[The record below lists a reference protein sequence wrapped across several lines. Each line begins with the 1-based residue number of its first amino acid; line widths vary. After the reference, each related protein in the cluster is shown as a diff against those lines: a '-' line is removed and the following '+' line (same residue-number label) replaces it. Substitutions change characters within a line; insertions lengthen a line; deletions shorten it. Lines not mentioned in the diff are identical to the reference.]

1 MVSVILLELRNK
13 TITKI
18 RKKEQDLNN
27 NSLNSQPKLAF
38 KPSNAPVAFLIA
50 AALFFCYIAIV
61 PYKPQNSYSLML
73 LALCICAVMASLIEN
88 LSDPRPRP
96 MHLLFCIYMIF
107 YYLFP
112 GYLHTFYGRFP
123 FFDAGF
129 RPDEILSAAVAVSI
143 FLSGVIIGYGVSFP
157 RLLGSPRQVAPDRLI
172 LVCVGCAGAAAVSA
186 AILGPSALLATRG
199 DDTGG
204 GPASPVQLIIGAIA
218 HSASFYALLFAIF
231 AFRRERSL
239 GGMLLILATAGLFLL
254 CNSPLSIPR
263 FILGSYIIVALLVF
277 TSFNRIYK
285 LALAVALVA
294 AQGTLFSFLSY
305 IARGTP
311 GTTFDFSIIDYYV
324 KSLDLDGFQST
335 INIIKLHD
343 DIGGKMGVNLL
354 SALLFFVP
362 KDIWPTKSPGTGVE
376 AGIHAAYPFTNLS
389 APLPSE
395 FYIDFGYSGVVIL
408 SLLFGMLVRA
418 CDESFQHFKK
428 TGDIV
433 GQVLT
438 ATAAGY
444 VFIILRG
451 TLVGV
456 MGPIALSLGL
466 AAICHRFATTPKDL

>member
-172 LVCVGCAGAAAVSA
+172 LVCVGCAGAAACTAGAGAGASLAMASSPVSSSGLSWLDWIWGSFCGLFSLDTCFPDCRCPARARRHARPGAA
-186 AILGPSALLATRG
+186 AITRSSAGWPGRRPRSC
-199 DDTGG
+199 TG
-204 GPASPVQLIIGAIA
+204 
-218 HSASFYALLFAIF
+218 
-231 AFRRERSL
+231 RRRS
-239 GGMLLILATAGLFLL
+239 
-254 CNSPLSIPR
+254 SWRSR
-263 FILGSYIIVALLVF
+263 
-277 TSFNRIYK
+277 
-285 LALAVALVA
+285 
-294 AQGTLFSFLSY
+294 
-305 IARGTP
+305 
-311 GTTFDFSIIDYYV
+311 
-324 KSLDLDGFQST
+324 
-335 INIIKLHD
+335 
-343 DIGGKMGVNLL
+343 
-354 SALLFFVP
+354 
-362 KDIWPTKSPGTGVE
+362 
-376 AGIHAAYPFTNLS
+376 
-389 APLPSE
+389 
-395 FYIDFGYSGVVIL
+395 
-408 SLLFGMLVRA
+408 
-418 CDESFQHFKK
+418 
-428 TGDIV
+428 
-433 GQVLT
+433 
-438 ATAAGY
+438 
-444 VFIILRG
+444 
-451 TLVGV
+451 
-456 MGPIALSLGL
+456 
-466 AAICHRFATTPKDL
+466 